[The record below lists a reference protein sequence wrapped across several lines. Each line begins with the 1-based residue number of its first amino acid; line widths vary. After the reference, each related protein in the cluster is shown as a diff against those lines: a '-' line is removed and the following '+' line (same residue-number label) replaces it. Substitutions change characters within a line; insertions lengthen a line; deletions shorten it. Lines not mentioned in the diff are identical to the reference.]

1 MIIQEQDLK
10 LTLNQLI
17 VLHRQQQVFKNVWT
31 TEQLNTLQIKKE
43 HVIDAGLTIPVFLN
57 TLDEI
62 ANKGYISYTP
72 IVDQNYRNQLAD
84 AKAGDYK
91 AEIADTLSKVDTPEA
106 QQKLKAG
113 IATIFKNTMPHDYE
127 FDEAGFMASE
137 ISIKDLMTVGMQAIT
152 DTTDLVAVVVLMPFR
167 SIKRL
172 LSQMNKGVAFAD
184 VKDPGLWYDAELHV
198 LHFNGSQYP
207 TKYRNDPSKTHFV
220 FQTLFLSPNNT
231 LDYSA
236 IPEPNTNK
244 TYFDSLRHFV
254 EKYPELIHVFAIYS
268 DRIQIKPEYIDH
280 VH

>member
-10 LTLNQLI
+10 LTLNQMI

-43 HVIDAGLTIPVFLN
+43 HVTDAGLTIPVFLN
-57 TLDEI
+57 SLDEI

-72 IVDQNYRNQLAD
+72 IVDQNYRSQLAD

-91 AEIADTLSKVDTPEA
+91 AEIADTLLKVDTTEA
-106 QQKLKAG
+106 QQKFKAG

-137 ISIKDLMTVGMQAIT
+137 ISIEDMMTAGMQAIT

-172 LSQMNKGVAFAD
+172 LSQMNQGIFFND
-184 VKDPGLWYDAELHV
+184 VKDPGLWYDAESYTLN
-198 LHFNGSQYP
+198 FNDTQYS
-207 TKYRNDPSKTHFV
+207 TKYRNDPTKIHFV
-220 FQTLFLSPNNT
+220 FESLFLAPSET
-231 LDYSA
+231 LDYSD
-236 IPEPNTNK
+236 IPDSEEPK
-244 TYFDSLRHFV
+244 QYYYSLLNFIKKH
-254 EKYPELIHVFAIYS
+254 PELDPVFLITTS
-268 DRIQIKPEYIDH
+268 SIEIKPEYLND